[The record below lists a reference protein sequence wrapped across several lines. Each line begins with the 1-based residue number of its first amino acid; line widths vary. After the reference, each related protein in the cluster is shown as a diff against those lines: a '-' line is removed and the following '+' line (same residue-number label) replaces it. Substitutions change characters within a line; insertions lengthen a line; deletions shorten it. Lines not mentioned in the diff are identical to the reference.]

1 MTNKSRIYFITGV
14 CGVGKSAVIPYLKS
28 SLNDKD
34 YDIHD
39 FDENGVPNNAD
50 MKWWRKETERWI
62 NFGMQNMN
70 NGISTIVCGFANPE
84 ETVYDNNDNIK
95 FILLDANEKTIEQR
109 IDGRYK
115 TEESKKELK
124 RATDCTVEKFIENNT
139 SFLATLRNI
148 CEKDER
154 CNVVDTINKSSENVA
169 KQVIEIIN
177 SNNIHD

>member
-1 MTNKSRIYFITGV
+1 MINKPRIYFVTGV
-14 CGVGKSAVIPYLKS
+14 CGVGKSAVIPHLKLL
-28 SLNDKD
+28 LNDKN

-39 FDENGVPNNAD
+39 FDERGVPDKAD
-50 MKWWRKETERWI
+50 RQWGTEEAKRWI
-62 NFGMQNMN
+62 DFGMENIKKS
-70 NGISTIVCGFANPE
+70 ISTIVCGFTNPE
-84 ETVYDNNDNIK
+84 EIIYNNNDNIK
-95 FILLDANEKTIEQR
+95 FILLDANEGTIEQR
-109 IDGRYK
+109 INGRYK

-124 RATDCTVEKFIENNT
+124 RATNCTVEKFIKNNT

-177 SNNIHD
+177 SKNIHE